1 MVFSHERTIEGEAAT
16 RTEVEH
22 ELAFDRRAANRSHLS
37 RDNRMTL
44 LIELNGNGFAR
55 SGVSELVFVMKPD
68 HAGLIIDFDNELF
81 DEIAADDAVKGVTEP
96 Q

>member
-1 MVFSHERTIEGEAAT
+1 MVFSHERAVKSEAAA

-22 ELAFDRRAANRSHLS
+22 ELAFDRRAANRSYLS
-37 RDNRMTL
+37 VDNRVTP

-68 HAGLIIDFDNELF
+68 HAGSIIDFDDELF

-96 Q
+96 R